1 MSLFFS
7 AFLIWWVSFGA
18 DDLLRTIMTP
28 SIDTENIIDMWENV
42 KTVGRHVFEG
52 TLGSSVGGDGA
63 KVWTSPSL
71 IVKATRLLLILVITL
86 SVTMILYNWM
96 IYIIET
102 WNGKQWKN
110 LITNVVYIVVWILL
124 SLFSVV
130 IITLIQSV
138 PSTIDAELKR
148 ESNNVTD
155 NNVIEWKRIPFKEI
169 FKKF

>member
-1 MSLFFS
+1 
-7 AFLIWWVSFGA
+7 
-18 DDLLRTIMTP
+18 
-28 SIDTENIIDMWENV
+28 MWENA
-42 KTVGRHVFEG
+42 KTVWKNVFEG
-52 TLGSSVGGDGA
+52 SFEIWIDKNGLEA
-63 KVWTSPSL
+63 WASPSI
-71 IVKATRLLLILVITL
+71 IVKVTRLLLTLVITL

-102 WNGKQWKN
+102 WNGKEWKN